1 MKLDER
7 LDELYE
13 NYASCVVTHLTLTK
27 GEFFNKFKNDE
38 QFAKTWGKLPTD
50 KKEETK

>member
-50 KKEETK
+50 KKKRN